1 MILNVPFKKKYW
13 LLSFPMKRY
22 EDIDVIIGIASLEK
36 TCKELGVKLKDVGNF
51 IGGKDNYDFI
61 TLFLF
66 SCYVQSCQE
75 RYKKPKYNE
84 SHARY
89 WIENISV
96 TEMKKF
102 TDEVNIFFGELMETV
117 EKKK

>member
-13 LLSFPMKRY
+13 LLSFPVKRY
-22 EDIDVIIGIASLEK
+22 EDIDVIIGLASLEK
-36 TCKELGVKLKDVGNF
+36 TCKQLGVKLKDVGTF
-51 IGGKDNYDFI
+51 LSDKNYDFI

-66 SCYVQSCQE
+66 SCYVQACQE
-75 RYKKPKYNE
+75 RYQRPKYTE
-84 SHARY
+84 AHARY
-89 WIENISV
+89 WVENISV

-102 TDEVNIFFGELMETV
+102 TDEVNIFFGEMMETV